1 MSEQDDSRKQNKD
14 NGADALS
21 TDYAVAL
28 GYDHTRHAAPKVLA
42 KGQGPI
48 AQKIVQIAIDEGIE
62 IRRDADLVQ
71 ILKAVDIDEEIP
83 VEAFAAVAEIISYV
97 YQVNNKPVSYTHLR
111 AHRYKK
117 AVRIR
122 RQRRKAQKLAVFSR
136 IRRFQQALPQPLQI
150 NMFHLRIARRKG
162 IDDIFVFIAKN

>member
-14 NGADALS
+14 NGADALA
-21 TDYAVAL
+21 TDYAVAV
-28 GYDHTRHAAPKVLA
+28 GYDHTKQAAPKVLA

-62 IRRDADLVQ
+62 IRQDADLVQ

-97 YQVNNKPVSYTHLR
+97 YQVNNK
-111 AHRYKK
+111 
-117 AVRIR
+117 
-122 RQRRKAQKLAVFSR
+122 Q
-136 IRRFQQALPQPLQI
+136 LPET
-150 NMFHLRIARRKG
+150 
-162 IDDIFVFIAKN
+162 